1 MTFGHNIRYA
11 LRTLR
16 RSPGFACAAVLSLA
30 VGIGANAAIFSI
42 VNGLLLHPAGIER
55 PEEVVAPRVTYK
67 KLNLDRIEMSA
78 TDFNDVRTSPEIF
91 SRSAMCNV
99 VGFNY
104 EGG

>member
-1 MTFGHNIRYA
+1 MNAGHNLRYA

-67 KLNLDRIEMSA
+67 
-78 TDFNDVRTSPEIF
+78 
-91 SRSAMCNV
+91 
-99 VGFNY
+99 
-104 EGG
+104 